1 MRRLRVLLGM
11 PRPRRCNQRI
21 DGSGVIV
28 GSRSPYRR
36 TRLHT
41 TPVSLLEQLRRPGDQ
56 ASWVRFVRL
65 YYPLIYDWARRAGAG
80 PEDAADLV
88 QDVLTVLIRKLPEFE
103 Y

>member
-1 MRRLRVLLGM
+1 
-11 PRPRRCNQRI
+11 
-21 DGSGVIV
+21 
-28 GSRSPYRR
+28 
-36 TRLHT
+36 LHT

-103 Y
+103 YDSSKTFRGWLRTVTLNAWRRQRRAGTLSQ